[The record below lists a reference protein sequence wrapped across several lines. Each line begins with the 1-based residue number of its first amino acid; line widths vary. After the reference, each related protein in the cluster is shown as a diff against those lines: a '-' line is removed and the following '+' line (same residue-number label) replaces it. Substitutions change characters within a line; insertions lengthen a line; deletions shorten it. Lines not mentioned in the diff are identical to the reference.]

1 MFAEALYFL
10 WSQLAPAMA
19 ALAGNCSYFV
29 STANNFSGNHAD
41 LAGAVIY
48 SSNISSMQLLCS
60 ADLDTQDPSA
70 DCPQWDT
77 TSFPANTVGAQ
88 GIVGYGPGLAF
99 PPAAVTFSGSVN
111 NTKQISYISDGS
123 TRVPVPIVNV
133 LDQAGN
139 KVRAQP
145 LIVNVT
151 VNPVSATT
159 NGMSLPQLP
168 GQTEAAGD
176 VNGDIA
182 ICKVLLSW
190 YQTGCITCC
199 STHSTKGVLIASQ
212 HNCDGHCMPR
222 HHSEAEVDT
231 GTAATTDTCH
241 HLSTDNAGGYAQLLW
256 SRAMSGSPRAQL
268 TGPSRS
274 GILRQDS

>member
-1 MFAEALYFL
+1 MLNSQTFITDDNQAGLYAWWQGHADINKLDLCMFAEALSFL

-19 ALAGNCSYFV
+19 ALAGNCSFFI

-41 LAGAVIY
+41 VAGAVIY
-48 SSNISSMQLLCS
+48 SSNISSMQLMCS

-77 TSFPANTVGAQ
+77 TSFPANTVGAE
-88 GIVGYGPGLAF
+88 GITGYGPGLAF
-99 PPAAVTFSGSVN
+99 PPAAVTFSGSLN
-111 NTKQISYISDGS
+111 NSQQISYISDGS

-139 KVRAQP
+139 VVKAQP

-151 VNPVSATT
+151 VNTVSTT
-159 NGMSLPQLP
+159 ANGMSLPQLP

-182 ICKVLLSW
+182 VADL
-190 YQTGCITCC
+190 
-199 STHSTKGVLIASQ
+199 VLIAAPGEY
-212 HNCDGHCMPR
+212 D
-222 HHSEAEVDT
+222 
-231 GTAATTDTCH
+231 
-241 HLSTDNAGGYAQLLW
+241 LLIALPDFPQV
-256 SRAMSGSPRAQL
+256 S
-268 TGPSRS
+268 
-274 GILRQDS
+274 